1 MAMQRSHVVLGGLAV
16 VVAVSL
22 WRTVSLE
29 SQKRR
34 MTTAYDET
42 QQALAQ
48 LQAER
53 AQLSAEL
60 DSAKQTIEGQSEDFS
75 GLQNELQQVK
85 DQLDQHI
92 AELTSLQQSHEQL
105 RQRDASLSAQLSSV
119 MAEKAQFEAKLSSI
133 QELRLAIREVQ
144 RKIWSERWAAWR
156 ARAQTQREEDVRE
169 LAAGNRG
176 YLVRDGLPTLGSI
189 RPLHVNVL
197 EPQSTQE

>member
-1 MAMQRSHVVLGGLAV
+1 MPRNRVVLVIVAG

-22 WRTVSLE
+22 WRTLSLE
-29 SQKRR
+29 SEKRR
-34 MTTAYDET
+34 LSSAYGEA
-42 QQALAQ
+42 QATLAQ

-60 DSAKQTIEGQSEDFS
+60 SSAKEMVEGQAEDLTTLQSE
-75 GLQNELQQVK
+75 LTQVK
-85 DQLDQHI
+85 EQLDQNL

-105 RQRDASLSAQLSSV
+105 RRHDASLSAQLSSV
-119 MAEKAQFEAKLSSI
+119 MTEKAQLEAKLSSI
-133 QELRLAIREVQ
+133 KELRLAIREVR

-156 ARAQTQREEDVRE
+156 ARAQVQYEEDLRE

-176 YLVRDGLPTLGSI
+176 YLVRDGLPTLGAI

-197 EPQSTQE
+197 EPQSAQK